1 LGHHT
6 DGAPGDVSLSDAMC
20 IAHFALN
27 QVQDVLCQ
35 ERADLDEERLCL
47 SVWLSLL
54 KKLMASEK
62 AKAKVC

>member
-1 LGHHT
+1 
-6 DGAPGDVSLSDAMC
+6 MC

>member
-1 LGHHT
+1 
-6 DGAPGDVSLSDAMC
+6 MC

-27 QVQDVLCQ
+27 QVHDVLYQ
-35 ERADLDEERLCL
+35 ERADLDEERLRL